1 MTTAKAQL
9 NEDERFMRMALEQAR
24 RGDRTPGAG
33 EVGCVIV
40 RDGEVLAEGFNEAEG
55 SFDPTGHAEI
65 VTLRKLG
72 RKLRTV
78 DFRGCTV
85 YCTLQCCGMCTM
97 ACVWAKISRIVYG
110 ATRDDV
116 HSMYFEAR
124 HLNTAD
130 FIADAFR
137 KDLEVVGGVLAR
149 ECCELYYSP
158 DDAPPVEVQQNI

>member
-1 MTTAKAQL
+1 MSDQL
-9 NEDERFMRMALEQAR
+9 KEDERFMRLALEQAR
-24 RGDRTPGAG
+24 RGDSKPGAG

-40 RDGEVLAEGFNEAEG
+40 REGEVLAQGFNEAEG

-72 RKLRTV
+72 RKLRTI
-78 DFRGCTV
+78 DFRGCTI

-110 ATRDDV
+110 AARGDV

-124 HLNTAD
+124 HLDTAD

-137 KDLEVVGGVLAR
+137 DDVEVVGGVLAK
-149 ECCELYYSP
+149 ECRELYYRA
-158 DDAPPVEVQQNI
+158 DERPPLEVQQNI